1 MPTLKILAEAAEE
14 AEAAADWY
22 EREQPGLSRQFRDV
36 LNSGLDLLEQGV
48 VTGSALPGP
57 SGNEGIRHLVLRRFP
72 YDIIFV
78 SHHNSITV
86 LALLTTRDAQGTG
99 EIVLSVSA
107 RNKRRKE
114 RASGERRSE
123 SSRTGHI
130 SFDPRRP
137 AMAADL
143 PVGWRAR
150 GSGRDLSGRLQ

>member
-22 EREQPGLSRQFRDV
+22 EREQPGLSRQFRDA
-36 LNSGLDLLEQGV
+36 LNAGLDLLEQGV

-86 LALLTTRDAQGTG
+86 LAFAHH
-99 EIVLSVSA
+99 S
-107 RNKRRKE
+107 
-114 RASGERRSE
+114 
-123 SSRTGHI
+123 
-130 SFDPRRP
+130 RRP
-137 AMAADL
+137 
-143 PVGWRAR
+143 GYWRDR
-150 GSGRDLSGRLQ
+150 SQR